1 MEMAFVKLGLTSLEH
16 SENIVVPEN
25 FTAEF
30 ARKLL
35 KGIQPGRRQ
44 VALPLAWVALQNKF
58 SRPPEEPP
66 TERRRTGEKCDDE
79 NIGSADA
86 DVEPEGEVVVQP
98 NVGDEVLTH
107 SLQKKSL
114 MMLSELWCRSC
125 WTSHAVSSAS
135 VDHAK
140 GSPRTL
146 PTRMCRL

>member
-1 MEMAFVKLGLTSLEH
+1 VHTDPSSQTFLELLHVEMAFVKLGLISLEN

-35 KGIQPGRRQ
+35 KGIQSGRRQ
-44 VALPLAWVALQNKF
+44 VALSLAWVALQSKF

-66 TERRRTGEKCDDE
+66 TKRRRTGEKCDDE
-79 NIGSADA
+79 NIELADTE
-86 DVEPEGEVVVQP
+86 VQPEGQVAVQP

-107 SLQKKSL
+107 SLQKKKSL

-125 WTSHAVSSAS
+125 WQSHAGSS
-135 VDHAK
+135 
-140 GSPRTL
+140 
-146 PTRMCRL
+146 